1 MFENIEFFSLVG
13 YSALVTG
20 MLIGMLIY
28 SEDLEEK

>member
-1 MFENIEFFSLVG
+1 MVETIGFYSLVG
-13 YSALVTG
+13 YASLVTG

>member
-1 MFENIEFFSLVG
+1 MLENTMFIFLVC

-20 MLIGMLIY
+20 MLIGMMIY